1 MEESSDPKSH
11 ADHRDTPG
19 SEQPSTFSCLLALGE
34 GRQESSLCK
43 CCWQDQ
49 VHHSLVPVLNGSWD
63 SSRERGAPQPLT
75 ASCWCLGEVSLSP
88 SHQAAGAWEVFWLLP
103 CAVSPQAANTDI
115 GWTLGFMLNFTNM
128 IPAEALQ
135 HVKGHPP
142 GLWAG
147 AVSLLVL
154 AIVAG
159 LVAAFLHSF
168 WKTK

>member
-1 MEESSDPKSH
+1 MM
-11 ADHRDTPG
+11 
-19 SEQPSTFSCLLALGE
+19 
-34 GRQESSLCK
+34 
-43 CCWQDQ
+43 
-49 VHHSLVPVLNGSWD
+49 
-63 SSRERGAPQPLT
+63 
-75 ASCWCLGEVSLSP
+75 
-88 SHQAAGAWEVFWLLP
+88 P

-135 HVKGHPP
+135 LVKGHQPS
-142 GLWAG
+142 LWAG

-159 LVAAFLHSF
+159 LVALFLHYF